1 MVIHVIWLDHLKQ
14 LRDVNF
20 GKYETHAKEMH
31 FRFKLS
37 SFYYMSLHC
46 WVCPWDNPDMMLIQ
60 NTVDDRHAVLTE
72 GMDTIG

>member
-1 MVIHVIWLDHLKQ
+1 
-14 LRDVNF
+14 
-20 GKYETHAKEMH
+20 MH
-31 FRFKLS
+31 FRFKMS